1 MVASDITPREPRP
14 WRARLLRRSDV
25 PLRLPQRVRDAIQ
38 EQEDQTERLIGWLQL
53 SIVVLFGALYLIA
66 PKTAPRGGDLEDTG
80 LGGVGLEPVPIALG
94 VYLLLT
100 VVRIA
105 WSYLG
110 RLPAWTV
117 ALSSVLDMA
126 LLMALI
132 WSFHLQYGQ
141 PPSFYLKAPTL
152 LYVFI
157 FIALRALRFD
167 ARFVVWS
174 GLVAAAGWLAMVG
187 YVVFS
192 NPADSMIT
200 RNYVEYLTSNAI
212 LLGAEFDKV
221 ISILVVAIVLGV
233 ALTRGRN
240 LLIRSVSEGIAAQ
253 ELSRFFAPQVAQR
266 IKGAERAIEAGS
278 AEICDAAILNFD
290 LRGFTR
296 LAESESPQAVLAI
309 LGEYQARVVPIVQ
322 AHGGSIDKYLGDGIM
337 ASFGAAQRNEAYAA
351 EALRALE
358 AVIEAAERWRAERE
372 AAGKPAPR
380 VNGAL
385 ATGPVLFGAV
395 GTDNRLEITVIGDAV
410 NLSAKLEKH
419 NKRAGS
425 LALASAEA
433 YALACR
439 QGFEPRPAHEALPGE
454 TVEGVGQ
461 PLDLVRLA

>member
-1 MVASDITPREPRP
+1 MATKELTEGRP
-14 WRARLLRRSDV
+14 AGPGQRPLARLFSRDV
-25 PLRLPQRVRDAIQ
+25 DRLQLPRRVREQIQ
-38 EQEDQTERLIGWLQL
+38 RQEDQTERLIGWLQL
-53 SIVVLFGALYLIA
+53 GIVLLFGALYLIS
-66 PKTAPRGGDLEDTG
+66 PKTAPTG
-80 LGGVGLEPVPIALG
+80 GGVQPVPVALG
-94 VYLLLT
+94 VYLALT
-100 VVRIA
+100 LVRIA
-105 WSYLG
+105 WAYGG
-110 RLPAWTV
+110 RLPGWAV
-117 ALSSVLDMA
+117 ALSSVADMA

-174 GLVAAAGWLAMVG
+174 GLVAATGWLLMVG
-187 YVVFS
+187 YVIFS
-192 NPADSMIT
+192 NPQDSMVT

-212 LLGAEFDKV
+212 LLGAEFDKI

-240 LLIRSVSEGIAAQ
+240 LLVRSVSEGIAAQ
-253 ELSRFFAPQVAQR
+253 ELSRFFAPQIAQR
-266 IKGAERAIEAGS
+266 IKGAEQAIEAGS
-278 AEICDAAILNFD
+278 AEICEAAILNLD

-296 LAESESPQAVLAI
+296 LAETESPQAVLAI

-337 ASFGAAQRNEAYAA
+337 ASFGATQRSEAYAA
-351 EALRALE
+351 DALRALE
-358 AVIEAAERWRAERE
+358 AVLEEAERWRAERE
-372 AAGKPAPR
+372 AAGAPAPR
-380 VNGAL
+380 VNGAV

-395 GTDNRLEITVIGDAV
+395 GTEKRLEITVIGDAV

-419 NKRAGS
+419 NKTTGSAG
-425 LALASAEA
+425 LATAEA

-439 QGFEPRPAHEALPGE
+439 QGFAPRPGHRRLAGE
-454 TVEGVGQ
+454 RVAGVGQ
-461 PLDLVRLA
+461 PLDLVQLG